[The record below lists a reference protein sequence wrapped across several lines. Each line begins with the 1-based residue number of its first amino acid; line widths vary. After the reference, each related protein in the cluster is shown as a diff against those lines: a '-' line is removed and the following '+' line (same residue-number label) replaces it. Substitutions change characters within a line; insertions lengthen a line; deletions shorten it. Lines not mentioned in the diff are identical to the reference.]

1 MRNKLMP
8 HLRHADNIPQEALM
22 KTMEEFIQRLQNDPE
37 FEQKA
42 QAYENSDEFMEFVK
56 SEGYDFTL
64 DQLLDEFKHEQQAA
78 EQPEEE
84 PPASRKKNVEE
95 FIQRLQDDPEFELTA
110 RAFENNDD
118 FLEFVKSEGYDF
130 TLDHLTEGLRHG
142 KELPDP
148 PDETLPAPSKAM
160 VIPLSR
166 LPDNTKNEQA
176 SESSPKDAEEEQKRP
191 RALYPKFE
199 GISGGRRRGM
209 KWRNVEIEES

>member
-1 MRNKLMP
+1 
-8 HLRHADNIPQEALM
+8 M
-22 KTMEEFIQRLQNDPE
+22 KEFIQRLQNDPE

-42 QAYENSDEFMEFVK
+42 QTFENSDEFVEFVK

-64 DQLLDEFKHEQQAA
+64 DQLLDEFKNEQQAA
-78 EQPEEE
+78 AQPVEE
-84 PPASRKKNVEE
+84 PPAPRKTVEE
-95 FIQRLQDDPEFELTA
+95 FIQRLQDDPEFEQTA

-142 KELPDP
+142 KDSLNQS
-148 PDETLPAPSKAM
+148 DETLSTSSKAT
-160 VIPLSR
+160 VIPLSG
-166 LPDNTKNEQA
+166 LPDNTEIELA
-176 SESSPKDAEEEQKRP
+176 AESSARGAVEEQKRP

-209 KWRNVEIEES
+209 KWRNVEIEET

>member
-1 MRNKLMP
+1 MP
-8 HLRHADNIPQEALM
+8 HPCHADNIPQEALM
-22 KTMEEFIQRLQNDPE
+22 KTMEEFIQRLQNDAE

-56 SEGYDFTL
+56 GEGYDFTL
-64 DQLLDEFKHEQQAA
+64 DQLLDEFKHEQQAT
-78 EQPEEE
+78 EQPVEELPE
-84 PPASRKKNVEE
+84 PRKTVEE

-130 TLDHLTEGLRHG
+130 TLDQLTEGLRHR
-142 KELPDP
+142 KESLSP
-148 PDETLPAPSKAM
+148 PDETLPAPSKAT

-166 LPDNTKNEQA
+166 LPDNIEIEQA
-176 SESSPKDAEEEQKRP
+176 AESSPKDAEEGQKRP

-209 KWRNVEIEES
+209 KWRNVEIEET

>member
-1 MRNKLMP
+1 
-8 HLRHADNIPQEALM
+8 M

-56 SEGYDFTL
+56 GEGYDFTL
-64 DQLLDEFKHEQQAA
+64 DQLLEEFKHEQQAT
-78 EQPEEE
+78 EQPVEE
-84 PPASRKKNVEE
+84 PPELRKTVEE

-130 TLDHLTEGLRHG
+130 TLDQLTEGLKRG
-142 KELPDP
+142 KEPLNP
-148 PDETLPAPSKAM
+148 PDEILPGPSKAT

-166 LPDNTKNEQA
+166 LPDNTKIEQA
-176 SESSPKDAEEEQKRP
+176 AEPSPKGVEEGQKRP
-191 RALYPKFE
+191 RTLSPKFE

-209 KWRNVEIEES
+209 KWRNVEIEET